1 MPEYSR
7 PELRRTLK
15 AALSVTGSLAAA
27 CAVAA
32 AVGVSPTTVE
42 QSQPV
47 RQAAVSPPS
56 SVEAAAPGT
65 RRGAGTPKS
74 ETRDRLA
81 GLHDDL
87 ARAVSMGHATPE
99 QANRFEA
106 EVAGYITGAK
116 QVPGTPGSDY
126 TA

>member
-32 AVGVSPTTVE
+32 AVGVSPTAVE
-42 QSQPV
+42 GSQPV
-47 RQAAVSPPS
+47 RQAAVSPRS
-56 SVEAAAPGT
+56 SAEAAAPGN
-65 RRGAGTPKS
+65 RRSAGAPK
-74 ETRDRLA
+74 TVVDDRLS

-99 QANRFEA
+99 QATRFEA
-106 EVAGYITGAK
+106 EMAGYITGAK
-116 QVPGTPGSDY
+116 QVPGTPGSDA
-126 TA
+126 TV